1 MIPRD
6 TTVVVPC
13 FNEEHRIVEDEFVSL
28 ARRSALKLLFV
39 DDGSTDKTGA
49 VLERMTIDTD
59 AIEVLHLDANR
70 GKAEAVRRGMLLAVR
85 HGASVVGYFDADLA
99 TPTNELERLSQL
111 MYERRHL
118 AGAFGSRISCLGST
132 IDRSLNRHYMGRIY
146 ATVAALALGTP
157 VYDTQCGA
165 KLFRV
170 TPSLV
175 AALSQPFRSS
185 WSFDVELIDRLLR
198 GGPGVRP
205 VPAGAFVEMPLETWR
220 DVDGSKLR
228 TTEALAAF
236 TFLLRM
242 AYRRSR
248 GKGGRMAT
256 EGATVSALAARETSR
271 RTHRD
276 ADEGDGPGAVPENAR
291 SAPGVV
297 RSLAEAVAR
306 PADVEEL

>member
-13 FNEEHRIVEDEFVSL
+13 FNEEHRLVEDEFVSL
-28 ARRSALKLLFV
+28 ARRSAIRLLFV
-39 DDGSTDKTGA
+39 DDGSTDKTAGL
-49 VLERMTIDTD
+49 LERMAIDTD
-59 AIEVLHLDANR
+59 AIEVLRLDANR

-85 HGASVVGYFDADLA
+85 HGAAVVGYFDADLA
-99 TPTNELERLSQL
+99 TPTHELERLSQL

-118 AGAFGSRISCLGST
+118 AGAFGSRISTLGSS

-146 ATVAALALGTP
+146 ATMAALALGTP

-175 AALSQPFRSS
+175 AALSEPFRSS

-198 GGPGVRP
+198 GGPGVGP
-205 VPAGAFVEMPLETWR
+205 VPRTSFVEMPLETWR

-228 TTEALAAF
+228 TSEAFAAF
-236 TFLLRM
+236 AFLLRM

-248 GKGGRMAT
+248 GKAVNRVSGGAR
-256 EGATVSALAARETSR
+256 VWALAAPDVGR
-271 RTHRD
+271 RSI
-276 ADEGDGPGAVPENAR
+276 E
-291 SAPGVV
+291 
-297 RSLAEAVAR
+297 
-306 PADVEEL
+306 PADRRESATSHNIARGRSTDPLGIVKSTSLDITR